1 MLNFFKKEDK
11 NIKESKAYIFI
22 GRSGCGKG
30 TQAELLIKKIKSD
43 GSKTLH
49 VETGAFFR
57 EFIKKSLYTEVLAR
71 KIVESGGLMPE
82 AMAIN
87 MWVSYLVDNFTGK
100 EDLVFDGAPR
110 KLMEAE
116 LLDGVLKFY
125 NIYNY
130 KAIYINVSHD
140 WSKARLLER
149 NRKDDSEE
157 GIEKR
162 LEWFNADV
170 MPSIEYFKNNKNC
183 EFIDINGE
191 QAIEEVHNEVIK
203 KVFNMQK

>member
-1 MLNFFKKEDK
+1 MFNFFRKAETEVKKPQ
-11 NIKESKAYIFI
+11 AYIFI
-22 GRSGCGKG
+22 GRSGSGKG
-30 TQAELLIKKIKSD
+30 TQAELLIKKIKES

-57 EFIKKSLYTEVLAR
+57 DFIKRNLYTEVLAK

-82 AMAIN
+82 AIAIH

-100 EDLVFDGAPR
+100 EELVFDGAPR

-125 NIYNY
+125 NIVNY
-130 KAIYINVSHD
+130 KVIYINVGHD
-140 WSKARLLER
+140 WSKDRLLGR
-149 NRKDDSEE
+149 GRKDDSEA

-162 LEWFNADV
+162 LEWFNTEV
-170 MPSIEYFKNNKNC
+170 MPSVEFFKNNKDC
-183 EFIDINGE
+183 HFIDVNGE
-191 QAIEEVHNEVIK
+191 QAIEQVHDEIIR
-203 KVFNMQK
+203 KVFKL